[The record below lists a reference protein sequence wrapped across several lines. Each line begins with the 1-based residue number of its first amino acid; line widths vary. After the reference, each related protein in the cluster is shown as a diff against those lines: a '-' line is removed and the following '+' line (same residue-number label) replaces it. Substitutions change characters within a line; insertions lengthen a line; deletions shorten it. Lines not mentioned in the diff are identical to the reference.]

1 MYEIWLLQLVDLQAF
16 PTSKY
21 IFLNIA
27 QIAGQANSES
37 KERFVVTS
45 NMQCLY
51 IYMNLEICYFVYTK
65 EKTMI
70 QSRLIPMPR
79 TQSKWL
85 GMGLTIVHTSVLSDE
100 VLA

>member
-51 IYMNLEICYFVYTK
+51 YIHEFRNYVTLY
-65 EKTMI
+65 I
-70 QSRLIPMPR
+70 QKRKR
-79 TQSKWL
+79 
-85 GMGLTIVHTSVLSDE
+85 
-100 VLA
+100 